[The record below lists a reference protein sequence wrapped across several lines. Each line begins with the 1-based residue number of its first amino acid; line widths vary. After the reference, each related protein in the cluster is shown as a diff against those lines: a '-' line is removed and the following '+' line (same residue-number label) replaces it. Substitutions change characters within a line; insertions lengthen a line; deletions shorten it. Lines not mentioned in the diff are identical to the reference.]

1 MKKTVFS
8 AFMAILAGAAFAA
21 ANDKLVMF
29 STKGPDTYADGTQVL
44 DKECYALVWDRES
57 VPFSIAADG
66 STTGGDIVLYA
77 PFAEKGRC
85 PKVLFEVD
93 AELVASKYTTGGSW
107 KVYLLDTRRFG
118 DTVTLAP
125 FVDGKPSLVN
135 AAGLV
140 GNAAISL
147 SSGTPN
153 AISAATGTSTATAT
167 ALPAGDGNV
176 TPKISDINVSGDF
189 VYVTVENTR
198 PYLAYDLT
206 EGAKPGEVTERVNNP
221 RTGGDDGK
229 VLLVAPKKDGGAFFR
244 VNRK

>member
-44 DKECYALVWDRES
+44 DKECYALVWDRDSE
-57 VPFSIAADG
+57 PFSIAADG

-229 VLLVAPKKDGGAFFR
+229 VVLVAPKKDGGAFFR